1 MTATAPAILG
11 RTRTVIQ
18 PAMQAAVKRLTPRL
32 RRPVEYHLGWLD
44 LDGRPVENDG
54 GKSVRAGLALLSAA
68 AAGAHERVGVPG
80 AVAIELVHNF
90 SLIHDDL
97 MDDDRERRHR
107 PTVWAVFGP
116 ATAIIVGDALAALA
130 VQVVLDEPGDP
141 PRRAA
146 AALQEATAR
155 MIAGQADDLALED
168 EANVTIGA
176 CLAMAAGKTGALM
189 SCAAALGAIL
199 AGATRQQVS
208 ALADF
213 GSQLGLA
220 FQAVDDVL
228 GIWGEPMVTG
238 KPAGN
243 DIRRAKKSIPIV
255 AALEHDDSGELRA
268 LLAEPDLADGDVA
281 RAAVLIDRLGGRAF
295 TEDIASASLAAA
307 FASLERSGAV
317 PAVAAE
323 LEHVARFVVGR
334 DR

>member
-1 MTATAPAILG
+1 MTTTAPAILG
-11 RTRTVIQ
+11 RTRTTIQ
-18 PAMQAAVKRLTPRL
+18 PALQAAVARLTPRL
-32 RRPVEYHLGWLD
+32 RRPAEYHLGWLD
-44 LDGRPVENDG
+44 LHGRPTESDG

-68 AAGAHERVGVPG
+68 AAGADEAVGVPG

-116 ATAIIVGDALAALA
+116 ATAIIAGDALAALA

-146 AALQEATAR
+146 AALQDATAK
-155 MIAGQADDLALED
+155 MIAGQADDLALE
-168 EANVTIGA
+168 EESHVSIGA

-199 AGATRQQVS
+199 AGAPPAQVS
-208 ALADF
+208 ALGDF
-213 GSQLGLA
+213 GAQLGLA

-228 GIWGEPMVTG
+228 GIWGEPVVTG

-255 AALEHDDSGELRA
+255 AALEHDGSGELRA
-268 LLAEPDLADGDVA
+268 LLAEPELGDAHVA
-281 RAAVLIDRLGGRAF
+281 RAARLIDRLGGRAF
-295 TEDIASASLAAA
+295 TEDIASSSLAAA

-317 PAVAAE
+317 PAAAAE

>member
-1 MTATAPAILG
+1 
-11 RTRTVIQ
+11 
-18 PAMQAAVKRLTPRL
+18 
-32 RRPVEYHLGWLD
+32 
-44 LDGRPVENDG
+44 
-54 GKSVRAGLALLSAA
+54 VRAGLALLSAA
-68 AAGAHERVGVPG
+68 AAGADEEVGVPG

-130 VQVVLDEPGDP
+130 VQVVLDAPGEPAL
-141 PRRAA
+141 RAVE
-146 AALQEATAR
+146 ALQDATAR
-155 MIAGQADDLALED
+155 MIAGQADDLALE
-168 EANVTIGA
+168 EEPEVTIGA

-199 AGATRQQVS
+199 ADAPPAQVR
-208 ALADF
+208 ALGDF
-213 GSQLGLA
+213 GAQLGLA

-228 GIWGEPMVTG
+228 GIWGEPVVTG

-255 AALEHDDSGELRA
+255 AALEHDDSGELRD
-268 LLAEPDLADGDVA
+268 LLAAPELDDVDVA
-281 RAAVLIDRLGGRAF
+281 RAAALIDRLGGRAF
-295 TEDIASASLAAA
+295 TEDIASSSLAAA
-307 FASLERSGAV
+307 FASLERSRAV